1 MEGGSL
7 ARMPLAGRERRWS
20 HESVDVTCIGN
31 ISERVNEE
39 PQSSRGRSK
48 YSTYGSNFKA
58 GRKSSSL
65 MNLCGKRSLINT
77 RYGLTH
83 VVGIR
88 ATVAWCVG
96 FLSVAAGGA
105 ASALSTAPLS
115 TVHCP
120 LLRLPLPTDSIWHYC
135 YALYIFNT
143 NFWADLRQK

>member
-1 MEGGSL
+1 M
-7 ARMPLAGRERRWS
+7 
-20 HESVDVTCIGN
+20 TCIGN

-120 LLRLPLPTDSIWHYC
+120 LPTVHCSAYHCRPTRYGTIAMHFTF
-135 YALYIFNT
+135 LILIFE
-143 NFWADLRQK
+143 LI